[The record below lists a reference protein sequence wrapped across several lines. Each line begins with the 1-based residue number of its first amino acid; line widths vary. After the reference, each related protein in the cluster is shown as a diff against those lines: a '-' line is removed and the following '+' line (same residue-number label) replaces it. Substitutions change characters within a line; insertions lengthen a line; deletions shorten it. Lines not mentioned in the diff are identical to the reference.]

1 MQEHLIAIGGCSTL
15 RLKGVRYGT
24 NHLVF
29 RATKTQ
35 IRRIMTKC
43 KSDKKFSFRIY
54 SAGAAQK
61 PNRLELG
68 DGELLPNLLLGILL
82 GPCES
87 VWEFPDEDAIPDDG
101 EIGDRTIRLDK
112 EAIPDGESVLEA
124 WSSWYAHF
132 FRIVCIPSCV
142 MLFC

>member
-61 PNRLELG
+61 PNCLELE
-68 DGELLPNLLLGILL
+68 DGCLLGERHGLLVGLLLDFLL
-82 GPCES
+82 GA
-87 VWEFPDEDAIPDDG
+87 FNTLADEGASAGGKSSSGLNGSDHF
-101 EIGDRTIRLDK
+101 ELFV
-112 EAIPDGESVLEA
+112 VL
-124 WSSWYAHF
+124 HNGQL
-132 FRIVCIPSCV
+132 SC
-142 MLFC
+142 